1 MIIIFKLSKSFE
13 CFSRITKKIETH
25 IIEVV
30 NIDFSDT
37 FNNKWG
43 TRPLLN
49 REQGRTQYNGYTFI
63 FHLSKSNSIQN
74 KSIFQQIMDTRDRQF
89 TIIEPVT

>member
-13 CFSRITKKIETH
+13 YFSRITKKIETH

-43 TRPLLN
+43 TRPLSQSYKL
-49 REQGRTQYNGYTFI
+49 
-63 FHLSKSNSIQN
+63 H
-74 KSIFQQIMDTRDRQF
+74 
-89 TIIEPVT
+89 